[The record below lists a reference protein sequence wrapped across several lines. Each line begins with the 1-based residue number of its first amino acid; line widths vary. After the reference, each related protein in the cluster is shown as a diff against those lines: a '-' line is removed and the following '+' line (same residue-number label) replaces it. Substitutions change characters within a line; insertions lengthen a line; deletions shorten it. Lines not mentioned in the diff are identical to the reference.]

1 MKRVLSWR
9 SFSLFAG
16 LLLSLFVFTTSAAA
30 DGSMP
35 VVDPAC
41 SAADSLLSVD
51 SECLS
56 ADPPT
61 PSGAAAASPTSPV
74 RLDDSL
80 PPSCR
85 LHAEAIFWTGNDWPI
100 LGEELAANPSPCG
113 DYYISIPPLSTDKTR
128 LRVLQDDFIRALG
141 PRFHPVAEM
150 TLGGPTGW
158 AAWVAVAG
166 RTWFGAGVEFRKRM
180 ADAGYRFDLGETWL
194 LNEFDRSTRR
204 DEPVYTRA
212 AMKELLRGLY
222 YGDGTGPTV
231 PGIVEIGI
239 AYTHQNIP
247 DVEGYKAEMKA
258 WLQDSDF
265 WGAVD
270 PYISVLT
277 KEVYPDMRYWGVAGT
292 SRNDRTRHLTQY
304 MEHVMNLVEAGP
316 AEIGAAR
323 ALFDRAYM
331 PLGNATWAAKG
342 PGAPDPCLIAFSC
355 GHGWTLMPLQAMLM
369 FVSEQVYAVR
379 HYAGSHPQGPPD
391 GRLGF
396 SWQPSNNLP
405 GVSAADFVAAKHAI
419 AARIAAAIHYAYR
432 QGGGSPE
439 GACSTPGSGE
449 DWCQGADV
457 PDAAFTDAWETF
469 EHWN

>member
-166 RTWFGAGVEFRKRM
+166 WPTPGIDSIWARRGSSTSSTA
-180 ADAGYRFDLGETWL
+180 ALAAT
-194 LNEFDRSTRR
+194 NPSTR
-204 DEPVYTRA
+204 V
-212 AMKELLRGLY
+212 LR
-222 YGDGTGPTV
+222 
-231 PGIVEIGI
+231 
-239 AYTHQNIP
+239 
-247 DVEGYKAEMKA
+247 
-258 WLQDSDF
+258 
-265 WGAVD
+265 
-270 PYISVLT
+270 
-277 KEVYPDMRYWGVAGT
+277 
-292 SRNDRTRHLTQY
+292 
-304 MEHVMNLVEAGP
+304 
-316 AEIGAAR
+316 
-323 ALFDRAYM
+323 
-331 PLGNATWAAKG
+331 
-342 PGAPDPCLIAFSC
+342 
-355 GHGWTLMPLQAMLM
+355 
-369 FVSEQVYAVR
+369 
-379 HYAGSHPQGPPD
+379 
-391 GRLGF
+391 
-396 SWQPSNNLP
+396 
-405 GVSAADFVAAKHAI
+405 
-419 AARIAAAIHYAYR
+419 
-432 QGGGSPE
+432 
-439 GACSTPGSGE
+439 
-449 DWCQGADV
+449 
-457 PDAAFTDAWETF
+457 
-469 EHWN
+469 

>member
-1 MKRVLSWR
+1 MRRVLSWR

-16 LLLSLFVFTTSAAA
+16 LLLSLFVFATSAAA

-61 PSGAAAASPTSPV
+61 PAAAAAASPTSPV

-80 PPSCR
+80 PPNCR
-85 LHAEAIFWTGNDWPI
+85 LHAEAVFWTATDWPI

-141 PRFHPVAEM
+141 PRFHPVAEL

-222 YGDGTGPTV
+222 YGRHRADGPADRRDRHRLHAPEHPRRRGLQGGDESVVAGLRLLGRRRSLHLRLDERGVSGHALLGRCRNLQERPHATSDAVHGACDE
-231 PGIVEIGI
+231 PGGGWSCRDRSS
-239 AYTHQNIP
+239 P
-247 DVEGYKAEMKA
+247 
-258 WLQDSDF
+258 
-265 WGAVD
+265 GAVRPRVHAARERHLGGKRARGARPLLD
-270 PYISVLT
+270 SVLLR
-277 KEVYPDMRYWGVAGT
+277 P
-292 SRNDRTRHLTQY
+292 
-304 MEHVMNLVEAGP
+304 
-316 AEIGAAR
+316 
-323 ALFDRAYM
+323 
-331 PLGNATWAAKG
+331 
-342 PGAPDPCLIAFSC
+342 
-355 GHGWTLMPLQAMLM
+355 
-369 FVSEQVYAVR
+369 
-379 HYAGSHPQGPPD
+379 
-391 GRLGF
+391 RLD
-396 SWQPSNNLP
+396 
-405 GVSAADFVAAKHAI
+405 A
-419 AARIAAAIHYAYR
+419 
-432 QGGGSPE
+432 
-439 GACSTPGSGE
+439 
-449 DWCQGADV
+449 
-457 PDAAFTDAWETF
+457 DAA
-469 EHWN
+469 